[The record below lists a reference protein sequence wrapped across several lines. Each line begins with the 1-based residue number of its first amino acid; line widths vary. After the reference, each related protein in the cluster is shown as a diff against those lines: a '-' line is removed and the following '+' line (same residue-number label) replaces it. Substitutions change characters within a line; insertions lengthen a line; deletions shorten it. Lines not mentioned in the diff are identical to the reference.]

1 MYFDEGKSIHYIASE
16 MNTIKQ
22 NIYGY
27 IKRDPRYSNEAAR
40 RKEEKSSEIIKNSDK
55 IVKLYYE
62 DHKKVCKIAETV
74 NLSDATV
81 TNVIKKD
88 KRYKA
93 EKQKRKNESLK
104 RNRELSKQIKAKRRK
119 EAKDAVIMSNLALL
133 QTQNAISMSR
143 TRKISE
149 NGIVAANLSHYIY
162 NSKNG
167 RLVYDKRCGARPF
180 DLPNSVGVHTY
191 KYFTGKTYQESE
203 V

>member
-1 MYFDEGKSIHYIASE
+1 MYFDEGKNIQDIATE
-16 MNTIKQ
+16 LKTIKQ

-27 IKRDPRYSNEAAR
+27 IKRDPRYLKEAAR
-40 RKEEKSSEIIKNSDK
+40 RKEAKSSEIIKNSDE
-55 IVKLYYE
+55 IIKLYYE
-62 DHKKVCKIAETV
+62 EHKRVCEIAETV

-88 KRYKA
+88 KRYKD

-104 RNRELSKQIKAKRRK
+104 RNRELSKQIKARRRK

-143 TRKISE
+143 SRKIS
-149 NGIVAANLSHYIY
+149 NTGIVAANLGHYVY
-162 NSKNG
+162 DSKKEK
-167 RLVYDKRCGARPF
+167 LVYDKRCGARPF

-191 KYFTGKTYQESE
+191 KYFTGKAYQESE